1 MGERMLRDSLLT
13 KDGTVLVV
21 IDVQEK
27 LYAKMEEK
35 ERIAENICKLIRFA
49 DILDIPIV
57 ITEQYPKGLGPTI
70 PEIREL
76 TSTIKPIE
84 KVEFSCLASSAFR
97 ERLAEIHAKNLVLTG
112 IEAHICVAQTAI
124 EAVMSG
130 YGAYVVYDA
139 VSSRRREDKNVAI
152 ERMRQQGVTIVTS
165 EMLMYE
171 ILRKAGTPEFKRI
184 LELVK

>member
-1 MGERMLRDSLLT
+1 MSKDYLLT
-13 KDGTVLVV
+13 RDGTVLVV

-27 LYAKMEEK
+27 LFAKMEEK
-35 ERIAENICKLIRFA
+35 ERVAENICKLIRFA
-49 DILDIPIV
+49 DILGIPIV

-70 PEIREL
+70 SEIREL

-84 KVEFSCLASSAFR
+84 KLEFSCLASSAFR

-124 EAVMSG
+124 EALMYG
-130 YGAYVVYDA
+130 YRVYVVHDA
-139 VSSRRREDKNVAI
+139 ISSRRLEDKTVAV
-152 ERMRQQGVTIVTS
+152 ERMRQHGVTIVTS

-171 ILRKAGTPEFKRI
+171 ILRKAGTPEFKKV
-184 LELVK
+184 LKLVK

>member
-1 MGERMLRDSLLT
+1 MPRDSLLT
-13 KDGTVLVV
+13 REGTVLVV

-27 LYAKMEEK
+27 LFAKVEEK
-35 ERIAENICKLIRFA
+35 ERVARNICRLIRFA
-49 DILDIPIV
+49 DILKIPIV

-84 KVEFSCLASSAFR
+84 KVEFSCLASSAFK
-97 ERLAEIHAKNLVLTG
+97 ERLAEIHARNLVLTG

-124 EAVMSG
+124 EALTNG
-130 YGAYVVYDA
+130 YRVYVVSDA
-139 VSSRRREDKNVAI
+139 ISSRRREDRTVAI
-152 ERMRQQGVTIVTS
+152 ERMRQQGVVIVTS

-171 ILRKAGTPEFKRI
+171 ILRKAGTPEFKKI

>member
-1 MGERMLRDSLLT
+1 MVEEMPTEPLLT
-13 KDGTVLVV
+13 RDGTVLVV

-27 LYAKMEEK
+27 LFVKVEEK

-49 DILDIPIV
+49 DILGMPII

-70 PEIREL
+70 PEIRKL
-76 TSTIKPIE
+76 ASKIKPIE
-84 KVEFSCLASSAFR
+84 KVEFSCLLSSAFR
-97 ERLAEIHAKNLVLTG
+97 KRLSELHARSLVLTG

-124 EAVMSG
+124 EALTEG
-130 YGAYVVYDA
+130 YRVYVVSDA
-139 VSSRRREDKNVAI
+139 VSSRRREDKTVAV
-152 ERMRQQGVTIVTS
+152 ERMRQHGAVIVTG

-171 ILRKAGTPEFKRI
+171 ILRKAGTPEFKKV

>member
-1 MGERMLRDSLLT
+1 MSERMLGDSLLT
-13 KDGTVLVV
+13 RDGTVLVV

-27 LYAKMEEK
+27 LFAKMEEK
-35 ERIAENICKLIRFA
+35 EWIAENICKLIRFA
-49 DILDIPIV
+49 DILGIPIV

-70 PEIREL
+70 PEIRRL
-76 TSTIKPIE
+76 TSMIKPIE

-112 IEAHICVAQTAI
+112 IEAHICVTQTAI
-124 EAVMSG
+124 EALTSG
-130 YGAYVVYDA
+130 YRAYVVSDA
-139 VSSRRREDKNVAI
+139 ISSRRREDKTIAV

-171 ILRKAGTPEFKRI
+171 ILRKAGTSEFKKV

>member
-1 MGERMLRDSLLT
+1 MPRDSLLT
-13 KDGTVLVV
+13 RDGTVLVV

-27 LYAKMEEK
+27 LFVKVDEK
-35 ERIAENICKLIRFA
+35 ERVAKNICRLIQFA
-49 DILDIPIV
+49 DIMRIPIV

-70 PEIREL
+70 PEIRRL
-76 TSTIKPIE
+76 TSNIKPIE

-97 ERLAEIHAKNLVLTG
+97 ERLAEVHAENLVLTG

-124 EAVMSG
+124 EALKSG
-130 YGAYVVYDA
+130 YRVYVVSDA
-139 VSSRRREDKNVAI
+139 VSSRRREDETIAI
-152 ERMRQQGVTIVTS
+152 ERMRQEGITIVTS

-171 ILRKAGTPEFKRI
+171 ILRKAGTPEFKKI